1 MVDNKL
7 SNGSGSA
14 DLEPSLKAHRTVV
27 RGTVDGPEDLVYA
40 KLRDFGGWGAWW
52 PAMVSCA
59 VTPAGP
65 PAVGQE
71 RAFTV
76 SNSRAYREVL
86 TWLDDDA
93 HILEYRLVSAEP
105 PLLEIGSRTTVEVKA
120 VGPRTTHL
128 TWENSFQPAHNVDP
142 EVIRDGQT
150 TAYESI
156 IQSLQH
162 ELVDGSPLPPLR
174 LTVTKIELRR
184 NVTGGHLLVSLAGVE
199 HSRLCLT
206 GAGTPVEQG
215 PITLQ
220 LASTNQE
227 LCLELVAA
235 NGESLATGTVAVQAL
250 LDGPV
255 THPVVLVDKCGTE
268 VGTYTL
274 SVVNSP
280 PRSPV
285 EAATALLF
293 SLGKSLGEQL
303 LQTVHFIG
311 HDDGR
316 WAYGVY
322 KAADGSA
329 LTMPKYCQ
337 VLPPSQALRPE
348 RLGQLFARNAEFLY
362 AQADLLK
369 LLVDTNPPGLEDMPP
384 AVRDRLAKEAAL
396 QKQIKARLTHDPAP
410 FRMTFSG
417 AHPAPER
424 VIETWR
430 DDEEQASQMVR
441 GINPM
446 KLCRVTDAASE
457 LPPVFHGLR
466 DSAGRGVMELAAA
479 GALFYAD
486 YAELMVGDLDEE
498 TGAYSHLAES
508 AVIDS
513 TIGGVKYWYAP
524 RVVVYKTLAGRLSF
538 LGFTL
543 TRRGEAAGDD
553 ELYTAATTP
562 PVRYTLAKIHLTC
575 ADNQVHQFVSHLGMT
590 HLLAEPFIIAA
601 HNVLPSSHIVS
612 ALLAPH
618 FTDTIGI
625 NFLARQTLVS
635 SVAPL
640 TDSTFSVGTGH
651 ALSIFAAAYKS
662 WDFLGDNFVGGLA
675 KRGFTADAAADG
687 LDNFYYRD
695 DGFRVWNALARYVSN
710 VLTSHYGVGA
720 AGDEAVTRD
729 QVLADWCVEMRD
741 PTAAGVASFPAA
753 FQTVAALTEALVTII
768 FNCSAQHA
776 AVNFPQAEYV
786 AYVPNRPDSVRCA
799 MPPPPAE
806 GDDNDAALIRA
817 TLPDVAVSVFQ
828 TLFAHLLTTPSE
840 TPASTYAALKEENPT
855 AWGAFVADLDQ
866 LQRDIDRRNAA
877 LVAAGRAPYPYLAP
891 ENMPLSIDI

>member
-1 MVDNKL
+1 MEDNHV
-7 SNGSGSA
+7 SNGSGGA
-14 DLEPSLKAHRTVV
+14 ELVPSLKAHRTVV
-27 RGTVDGPEDLVYA
+27 QGTVDGPEDLVYA
-40 KLRDFGGWGAWW
+40 KLRDFGGWGSWW
-52 PAMVSCA
+52 PAMVSCT
-59 VTPAGP
+59 VTPPGP

-71 RAFTV
+71 RAFTAT
-76 SNSRAYREVL
+76 NTRAYRELL

-105 PLLEIGSRTTVEVKA
+105 PLLAVGARTTVEVKA
-120 VGPRTTHL
+120 VGPRTTRL

-150 TAYESI
+150 AAYESI

-162 ELVDGSPLPPLR
+162 DLVEGPPLRPLR
-174 LTVTKIELRR
+174 LTITKTELRR
-184 NVTGGHLLVSLAGVE
+184 DVTGGHLRVSMAGVE
-199 HSRLCLT
+199 HHRLCLT
-206 GAGTPVEQG
+206 SAGTPVEEG
-215 PITLQ
+215 AITVQ
-220 LASTNQE
+220 LMSVNQK
-227 LCLELVAA
+227 LSLELVDAKGTPMAA
-235 NGESLATGTVAVQAL
+235 GAVAVQTL
-250 LDGPV
+250 LDGPI
-255 THPVVLVDKCGTE
+255 THPVALVDKCGTV

-274 SVVNSP
+274 SVVNAPPSSP
-280 PRSPV
+280 I

-303 LQTVHFIG
+303 LQTVFFVG

-316 WAYGVY
+316 WGYGVY
-322 KAADGSA
+322 KGADGTA
-329 LTMPKYCQ
+329 LTMPKYCE

-348 RLGQLFARNAEFLY
+348 RLGQLFARNSEFLY
-362 AQADLLK
+362 AQAELLK
-369 LLVDTNPPGLEDMPP
+369 LLVDTYPPGLKDMPP
-384 AVRDRLAKEAAL
+384 AVRDQLSKEAAL

-410 FRMTFSG
+410 FRMTFSD

-430 DDEEQASQMVR
+430 DDEEQAGQMVR

-446 KLCRVTDAASE
+446 KLCRVSDAAAE
-457 LPPVFHGLR
+457 LPPVFHGLE
-466 DSAGRGVMELAAA
+466 DPAGRGITELAAT

-498 TGAYSHLAES
+498 TGAYYHQAES

-513 TIGGVKYWYAP
+513 TIGSVKYWYAP
-524 RVVVYKTLAGRLSF
+524 RVVVYKTLAGKLSF

-553 ELYTAATTP
+553 ELYRATTTP

-635 SVAPL
+635 TVAPL
-640 TDSTFSVGTGH
+640 TDATFSVGTGH
-651 ALSIFAAAYKS
+651 ALSIFAAAYKD

-695 DGFRVWNALARYVSN
+695 DGFRVWNALTRYVST
-710 VLTSHYGVGA
+710 VLTGHYGVGVV
-720 AGDEAVTRD
+720 GDEAVARD
-729 QVLADWCVEMRD
+729 QVLVDWCAEMRD
-741 PTAAGVASFPAA
+741 PVAAGVTSFPAA

-799 MPPPPAE
+799 MPPPSAD
-806 GDDNDAALIRA
+806 GSDDDVALIRA

-866 LQRDIDRRNAA
+866 LQRDIDRRNAE

-891 ENMPLSIDI
+891 KNMPLSIDI